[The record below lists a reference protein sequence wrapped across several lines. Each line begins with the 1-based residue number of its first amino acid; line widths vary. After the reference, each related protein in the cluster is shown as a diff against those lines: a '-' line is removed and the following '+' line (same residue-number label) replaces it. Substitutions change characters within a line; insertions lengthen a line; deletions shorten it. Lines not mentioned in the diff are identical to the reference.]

1 MCVAVAK
8 VIDEEI
14 SNIIESQYQRA
25 IEILTEHK
33 DKLTTLAELLLE
45 KEVIFKDD
53 LVAIFGKRPFETKET
68 PQKESVSEENNEL

>member
-1 MCVAVAK
+1 

-53 LVAIFGKRPFETKET
+53 LVAIFGKRPFEAKEASQT
-68 PQKESVSEENNEL
+68 ESVSEENNEL